1 MCMYLYTARMYLFN
15 RNSAPKVHKNPH
27 IAPCFP
33 TNFMKRA
40 QKNDFF
46 HFYAPYSRY
55 LVIREKR
62 CFLS

>member
-1 MCMYLYTARMYLFN
+1 MHVLIYSAYVPIN

-46 HFYAPYSRY
+46 HFTLFIRWY